1 MIYCL
6 YGDSHALDDKL
17 KEIMK
22 KLNVSDGSTMIKNQD
37 KKSTKAG
44 TKKEVKKIED
54 QTHSLVNNVTKID
67 INKDEKEAETMI
79 RNVITNN
86 NPKIPITK
94 QQKSLVF
101 KALTELKNHLKTSKG
116 AISLKELRKKV
127 DAKLVNNEQLGLAIK
142 ELDD

>member
-22 KLNVSDGSTMIKNQD
+22 KLNVSDGSTMIKNED

-94 QQKSLVF
+94 
-101 KALTELKNHLKTSKG
+101 
-116 AISLKELRKKV
+116 
-127 DAKLVNNEQLGLAIK
+127 
-142 ELDD
+142 

>member
-22 KLNVSDGSTMIKNQD
+22 KLNVSDGSTMIKNED

-54 QTHSLVNNVTKID
+54 
-67 INKDEKEAETMI
+67 
-79 RNVITNN
+79 
-86 NPKIPITK
+86 
-94 QQKSLVF
+94 
-101 KALTELKNHLKTSKG
+101 
-116 AISLKELRKKV
+116 
-127 DAKLVNNEQLGLAIK
+127 
-142 ELDD
+142 